1 MKTMSKRAWVLY
13 VFIAAFLAGLIVLFY
28 TFYTNADSWAMKK
41 ANRHLYSSGTLS
53 VAGSIKDET
62 GAVLAE
68 TKDGKRVYN
77 SDKTVRTA
85 TMHTVGDSEGYIATG
100 VQTSYKDVITGYNF
114 VDGIYNL
121 KKYGKGNDVNLTIN
135 AQLCAAAYSAL
146 GSNKGTVGVYNYKTG
161 ELLCAV
167 TSPSYDP
174 DNVPD
179 VANDTTG
186 SYEGVYLN
194 RFFDASYTPGS
205 IFKLVTAAAALETI
219 PDVQSRTFQCSGKT
233 IIGGQEIIC
242 NGVHGSLSLA
252 GALAHSCN
260 VAFGELAAELGAGVL
275 QEYAEKLGLTGSIS
289 CEGYKT
295 APGKIDLS
303 GADDGDVAWAGIGQY
318 TDQVGALAFLR
329 YMGAI
334 ANGGN
339 AAEPYLMQRVRKGD
353 DITYEAETKLTSAM
367 IQPETAGTLTKLMRN
382 DVQTIYGDWQFGGLS
397 VCAKSGTAEREG
409 QTANAMFALCWMHP
423 VRWRS
428 WCSWKTAAREARSRR
443 LWRQRCL
450 ASARR
455 CCNRNKKQRRGT
467 AAFFLRGRRI
477 CGIIF

>member
-161 ELLCAV
+161 QLLCV
-167 TSPSYDP
+167 VSSPSYDI
-174 DNVPD
+174 
-179 VANDTTG
+179 ANKPVSSINNDKTG
-186 SYEGVYLN
+186 AYEGVYLN
-194 RFFDASYTPGS
+194 RFFSGVYTPGS
-205 IFKLVTAAAALETI
+205 TFKMITSICAIENL
-219 PDVQSRTFQCSGKT
+219 PDIDSQKFKCTGEYKV
-233 IIGGQEIIC
+233 GGQWR
-242 NGVHGSLSLA
+242 
-252 GALAHSCN
+252 
-260 VAFGELAAELGAGVL
+260 VL
-275 QEYAEKLGLTGSIS
+275 EPGMVVTIEPGL
-289 CEGYKT
+289 YF
-295 APGKIDLS
+295 IDLLLDEVKKNGHAAS
-303 GADDGDVAWAGIGQY
+303 VDWTRVDALRPYGGIRIEDEVLCTGGDADNL
-318 TDQVGALAFLR
+318 TRPAF
-329 YMGAI
+329 
-334 ANGGN
+334 
-339 AAEPYLMQRVRKGD
+339 
-353 DITYEAETKLTSAM
+353 AETA
-367 IQPETAGTLTKLMRN
+367 
-382 DVQTIYGDWQFGGLS
+382 
-397 VCAKSGTAEREG
+397 
-409 QTANAMFALCWMHP
+409 
-423 VRWRS
+423 
-428 WCSWKTAAREARSRR
+428 
-443 LWRQRCL
+443 
-450 ASARR
+450 
-455 CCNRNKKQRRGT
+455 
-467 AAFFLRGRRI
+467 
-477 CGIIF
+477 

>member
-161 ELLCAV
+161 QLLCV
-167 TSPSYDP
+167 VSSPSYDI
-174 DNVPD
+174 
-179 VANDTTG
+179 ANKPVSSINNDKTG
-186 SYEGVYLN
+186 AYEGVYLN
-194 RFFDASYTPGS
+194 RFFSGVYTPGS
-205 IFKLVTAAAALETI
+205 IFKMITSICAIENL
-219 PDVQSRTFQCSGKT
+219 PDIDSQKFKCTGEYKV
-233 IIGGQEIIC
+233 GGSSVKC
-242 NGVHGSLSLA
+242 LGVHGTVNFEK
-252 GALAHSCN
+252 ALNVSCN
-260 VAFGELAAELGAGVL
+260 SAFAQIAIELGPDKLMATAK
-275 QEYAEKLGLTGSIS
+275 ELGLGNQMYVGNIRLAKSSFNVTGAS
-289 CEGYKT
+289 
-295 APGKIDLS
+295 DL
-303 GADDGDVAWAGIGQY
+303 DVGWAGIGQY
-318 TDQVGALAFLR
+318 TTRINPCQMLTIAGAV
-329 YMGAI
+329 
-334 ANGGN
+334 ANGGSSVP
-339 AAEPYLMQRVRKGD
+339 PYLVGK
-353 DITYEAETKLTSAM
+353 ITSQTGKTIYEAK
-367 IQPETAGTLTKLMRN
+367 PGTATQLISSDTASKMN
-382 DVQTIYGDWQFGGLS
+382 DMLRSNVKNYYSDGKFPNLKMCGKT
-397 VCAKSGTAEREG
+397 GTAEVSSEAGGAKPHAWFVGYSQREDLPLAIVVVVENG
-409 QTANAMFALCWMHP
+409 GGGSSVAIPVANKTMQKAL
-423 VRWRS
+423 S
-428 WCSWKTAAREARSRR
+428 LYAK
-443 LWRQRCL
+443 
-450 ASARR
+450 
-455 CCNRNKKQRRGT
+455 
-467 AAFFLRGRRI
+467 
-477 CGIIF
+477 

>member
-161 ELLCAV
+161 QLLCV
-167 TSPSYDP
+167 VSSPSYDI
-174 DNVPD
+174 
-179 VANDTTG
+179 ANKPVSSINNDKTG
-186 SYEGVYLN
+186 AYEGVYLN
-194 RFFDASYTPGS
+194 DSQKFKCTGEYKVGGS
-205 IFKLVTAAAALETI
+205 SVKCL
-219 PDVQSRTFQCSGKT
+219 
-233 IIGGQEIIC
+233 
-242 NGVHGSLSLA
+242 GVHGTVNFEK
-252 GALAHSCN
+252 ALNVSCN
-260 VAFGELAAELGAGVL
+260 SAFAQIAIELGPDKLMATAK
-275 QEYAEKLGLTGSIS
+275 ELGLGNQMYVGNIKLAKSSFNVTGAS
-289 CEGYKT
+289 
-295 APGKIDLS
+295 DL
-303 GADDGDVAWAGIGQY
+303 DVGWAGIGQY
-318 TDQVGALAFLR
+318 TTRINPCQMLTIAGAV
-329 YMGAI
+329 
-334 ANGGN
+334 ANGGSSVP
-339 AAEPYLMQRVRKGD
+339 PYLVGK
-353 DITYEAETKLTSAM
+353 ITSQTGKTIYEAK
-367 IQPETAGTLTKLMRN
+367 PGTATQLISSDTASKMN
-382 DVQTIYGDWQFGGLS
+382 DMLRSNVKNYYSDGKFPNLKMCGKT
-397 VCAKSGTAEREG
+397 GTAEVSSEAGGAKPHAWFVGYSQREDLPLAIVVVVENG
-409 QTANAMFALCWMHP
+409 GGGSSVAIPVANKTMQKAL
-423 VRWRS
+423 S
-428 WCSWKTAAREARSRR
+428 LYAK
-443 LWRQRCL
+443 
-450 ASARR
+450 
-455 CCNRNKKQRRGT
+455 
-467 AAFFLRGRRI
+467 
-477 CGIIF
+477 